1 MYMVYNISRIHPFFN
16 VPKKSNLLINVS
28 GGSTIAYITLFAIG
42 TILILVGTIL
52 ILHDYVVC

>member
-1 MYMVYNISRIHPFFN
+1 MNVTYIIDHIHSFLN

>member
-1 MYMVYNISRIHPFFN
+1 MAYNIDHIHSFFN